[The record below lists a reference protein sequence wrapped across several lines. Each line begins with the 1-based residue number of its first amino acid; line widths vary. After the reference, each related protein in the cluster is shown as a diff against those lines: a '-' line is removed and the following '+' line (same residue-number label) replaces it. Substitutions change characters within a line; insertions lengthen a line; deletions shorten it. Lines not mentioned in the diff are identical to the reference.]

1 MEFFYSWMS
10 WLDLLLVVTS
20 VLDLY
25 VLETIGAEMPNLT
38 VARLLRLAKIRG
50 MNRILEEYE
59 EYLNPSV
66 VRMLKLL
73 MLMCIAAHFDAC
85 IFYFAGSAYD
95 GEDGNWIDNYCPSD
109 DPQSDCL
116 SEKDNYS
123 KYVSSIYWA
132 FVTMTTVG

>member
-1 MEFFYSWMS
+1 
-10 WLDLLLVVTS
+10 
-20 VLDLY
+20 
-25 VLETIGAEMPNLT
+25 
-38 VARLLRLAKIRG
+38 
-50 MNRILEEYE
+50 
-59 EYLNPSV
+59 
-66 VRMLKLL
+66 
-73 MLMCIAAHFDAC
+73 MCIAAHFDAC

-132 FVTMTTVG
+132 FVTMTTVGYGDISPAVTDVATVIITIMSQVIGTTLPAV